1 MSRFTRADRVSGLI
15 QKTLSDILQKQAK
28 DPRLAM
34 TTITSVKMSRDLRLA
49 KIYFSTPGGE
59 RRSKAAAQGFE
70 SALGFFKRT
79 LARQL
84 GLRYMPEIK
93 FYYDDSFDYS
103 AHINKILNRIKR
115 NNGSN
120 FTPFNQQ

>member
-1 MSRFTRADRVSGLI
+1 MSHFTRAVRVSGLI
-15 QKTLSDILQKQAK
+15 QKTLSDILQKQTK
-28 DPRLAM
+28 DPRLEM

-49 KIYFSTPGGE
+49 RVYYSTPGGE
-59 RRSKAAAQGFE
+59 KRCKAAAQGFE

-84 GLRYMPEIK
+84 GLRYMPDIK
-93 FYYDDSFDYS
+93 FYYDESFDYG
-103 AHINKILNRIKR
+103 ARIDKLLNQIKK

-120 FTPFNQQ
+120 STPTSQQ